1 MEKFAEGYK
10 RVYIVEYFDTD
21 TEESGNYFVDEDNDV
36 HAFFISADEI
46 LNEIRRKNA
55 ADLSV
60 NDIVSI
66 IESATKYYA

>member
-1 MEKFAEGYK
+1 MNQIKEGYK
-10 RVYIVEYFDTD
+10 KVYVVEHLDTD

-36 HAFFISADEI
+36 HAFLISADEI

-60 NDIVSI
+60 NDIIGI
-66 IESATKYYA
+66 IESATKYYV

>member
-36 HAFFISADEI
+36 HAF
-46 LNEIRRKNA
+46 L
-55 ADLSV
+55 
-60 NDIVSI
+60 
-66 IESATKYYA
+66 